1 MTGVRSARSA
11 RHCAASPAPV
21 GGSTGSGSDTHRCR
35 SSAASPD
42 GKPVDRSLAV
52 LHRQSRAASYPAH
65 QRRRLPLGP
74 GCPQRCS
81 RRDDPET
88 ACFETG
94 LRLRQIASSA
104 TPVNPSNDASVPDLC
119 CVTFSHTLGRK
130 QPSTN
135 GQEWSGVKVRV
146 TEAWDEDDEHSG
158 QALHYEARGRRPY
171 HLGCRLWLSTL
182 Y

>member
-1 MTGVRSARSA
+1 V
-11 RHCAASPAPV
+11 
-21 GGSTGSGSDTHRCR
+21 
-35 SSAASPD
+35 
-42 GKPVDRSLAV
+42 
-52 LHRQSRAASYPAH
+52 
-65 QRRRLPLGP
+65 PLRP
-74 GCPQRCS
+74 
-81 RRDDPET
+81 
-88 ACFETG
+88 
-94 LRLRQIASSA
+94 LW
-104 TPVNPSNDASVPDLC
+104 V
-119 CVTFSHTLGRK
+119 RK